1 MISYLPPRLATVM
14 PKDDDDR
21 DYNPEQE
28 QYDYDRLEM
37 EQFENDLYEH
47 TEGMDYES

>member
-14 PKDDDDR
+14 PKDDDR

-37 EQFENDLYEH
+37 EQFENEIISREEGFDL
-47 TEGMDYES
+47 